1 MRKTVQPAAAP
12 GREGLPDGV
21 VTIADV
27 FQTGQFFCNVTC
39 EGRGIAVRFSV
50 LASGST
56 GNAIYV
62 ATDRVSVLIDVGIT
76 GKQAEAAL
84 REIGV
89 NPGELDAILVTHEHV
104 DHIKGIGVM
113 ARRYNLPI
121 YANQKTWAELDKQIG
136 TIREDQKRFFEVGE
150 KKELEDLGIESFGIS
165 HDAAEPM
172 GFCFYHG
179 RKKLSVATD
188 LGYVSDRIKQTIR
201 DADAY
206 IFEANHDVEMLRMS
220 QYPWSIKQRILSDVG
235 HLSNEAAGEA
245 LGDFL
250 SGRAERVYLAHLSK
264 ENNMIDLARL
274 TVKSVL
280 EERGLKVGDDV
291 HLRETYPDRPTRL
304 EVL

>member
-1 MRKTVQPAAAP
+1 M
-12 GREGLPDGV
+12 
-21 VTIADV
+21 
-27 FQTGQFFCNVTC
+27 
-39 EGRGIAVRFSV
+39 RFSV

-76 GKQAEAAL
+76 GKQTEAAL

-136 TIREDQKRFFEVGE
+136 TIREDQRCYFEVGE

-179 RKKLSVATD
+179 GKKLSIATD

-280 EERGLKVGDDV
+280 EERGLKWATTSICG
-291 HLRETYPDRPTRL
+291 RPTPTGRPDWKCCRHA
-304 EVL
+304 